1 MLGPGGPRAFSA
13 RAGGAG
19 VYRRNYRAAAGM
31 RVHDPA
37 SKTRF
42 IHHIVPGPMPPV
54 AGVNM
59 QASIE
64 STGNL
69 ERRLTFSLPEDRLQT
84 HISGRL
90 GEIART
96 TRIKGFRP
104 GKVPAK
110 VIEQRF
116 GQQVRSEAVDGL
128 LRETFDAALREH
140 ELRIAGTP
148 RIDKGEGELSF
159 VATVELVPDFGD
171 VDVSKLTVVR
181 HSAEINDADID
192 QMITNLRE
200 QRRSWSP
207 VTRGAQDGD
216 LVALETWSQAGEE
229 RLPAE
234 GTEKGSVI
242 VGQGMMFEQI
252 EQGLV
257 GLTAGEE
264 KTLDVEFPADW
275 RVPALAGKQ
284 VKVTVKAV
292 DVSAPVLPEV
302 DAEFIKSFGV
312 KGGDVEQFRKDIR
325 ANLERELKGALM
337 NRLRREVGE
346 QLIAAYASVE
356 MPPRLVENEAR
367 AMLDQQLEQIRRS
380 GRNPGDVPADAHEG
394 FKDAAAKRVL
404 VGLLVGEVARRND
417 LRLDPKRLNETM
429 RLIASTYE
437 EPEQVIEMYRNDPQ
451 LMSGLQNR
459 VMEEQVIDW
468 IAERAQH
475 TEEKLSFQDA
485 IRQ

>member
-1 MLGPGGPRAFSA
+1 
-13 RAGGAG
+13 
-19 VYRRNYRAAAGM
+19 
-31 RVHDPA
+31 
-37 SKTRF
+37 
-42 IHHIVPGPMPPV
+42 
-54 AGVNM
+54 M

-69 ERRLTFSLPEDRLQT
+69 ERRLTFSLPEERLQA

-116 GQQVRSEAVDGL
+116 GPQVRAEAMDGL
-128 LRETFDAALREH
+128 LRESFDAALRQH
-140 ELRIAGTP
+140 ELRIAGNP
-148 RIDKGEGELSF
+148 RIDKAGEGELDF

-171 VDVSKLTVVR
+171 VDVTRLSVIR
-181 HSAEINDADID
+181 HTAEINDADID
-192 QMITNLRE
+192 QMIENLRQ
-200 QRRSWSP
+200 QRRSWQ
-207 VTRGAQDGD
+207 VAGRAAQEGD
-216 LVALETWSQAGEE
+216 LVALETWSQAGDE

-234 GTEKGSVI
+234 GVEQGSVVI
-242 VGQGMMFEQI
+242 GSGMMFEQI
-252 EQGLV
+252 EKGLV
-257 GLTAGEE
+257 GLAKGEE
-264 KTLDVEFPADW
+264 KTLAVDFPAEW

-284 VKVTVKAV
+284 VQVTVKAV
-292 DVSAPVLPEV
+292 EVSAPVVPDV
-302 DAEFIKSFGV
+302 DKEFIKSFGV
-312 KGGDVEQFRKDIR
+312 KSGDADQFRKDIR

-356 MPPRLVENEAR
+356 LPPRLVENEAR
-367 AMLDQQLEQIRRS
+367 SMLGQQVEQIRRS
-380 GRNPGDVPADAHEG
+380 GRDPGEIPADAHEG
-394 FKDAAAKRVL
+394 FKDAASKRVL
-404 VGLLVGEVARRND
+404 VGLLVGEVARRNE

-437 EPEQVIEMYRNDPQ
+437 QPEQVIEMYRNDPQ

-475 TEEKLSFQDA
+475 TEQPLSFQEA